1 MNIYTSIK
9 IFFIIL
15 LIINELIYI
24 ISKKNNNNY
33 NFNYLINKTNISKIR
48 IGILAS
54 SIKNGGVERQ
64 TTLILNYFNK
74 VKIFELFLF
83 TIKDKEKD
91 EYLIDDNIERLVIKE
106 DELINV
112 LKEKKLDIFIYQFYK
127 IEQMNE
133 LKNLQ
138 NTKTIFINRSC
149 FLHWIYYE
157 LYNTYES
164 VYKEYKNSKY
174 VISLIPFENDY
185 LFKKWGINSI
195 LMNNFIPYDVN
206 SIKPSTLTSNTILMI
221 GRGEDPIKRFDLGIL
236 AMKYIIE
243 EIPKSEMKII
253 SDINKINHLEK
264 LVYNLSLNNNIEFVG
279 YLRNPEIYY
288 ENASLH
294 FFPSLAE
301 AFPNILSETLS
312 YGIPN
317 ILFGLDYVSTSKEG
331 TVIIYDDS
339 PLTIAKEAIKLLK
352 SERKR
357 KILSNRGRRN
367 MKKFRNDLLLKKW
380 IKIILS
386 IYNGGNNYEKIR
398 NQNKPINENEAIKI
412 IENQLKLLKLR
423 IKKFENITINN
434 IENFTFMENIK

>member
-1 MNIYTSIK
+1 MK
-9 IFFIIL
+9 IVLIIL
-15 LIINELIYI
+15 LIINGLIYI
-24 ISKKNNNNY
+24 YDIISIKNNNNY
-33 NFNYLINKTNISKIR
+33 NFDYLINKTNISNIR
-48 IGILAS
+48 IGILSS

-64 TTLILNYFNK
+64 TTMILNYLNK

-91 EYLIDDNIERLVIKE
+91 EYLIDDNIERIVIKE
-106 DELINV
+106 EELIKE
-112 LKEKKLDIFIYQFYK
+112 LKKKKLDIFIYQFYK

-133 LKNLQ
+133 LKKLKK
-138 NTKTIFINRSC
+138 TKIIFINRSC

-157 LYNTYES
+157 LYYFYKT
-164 VYKEYKNSKY
+164 VYKVYQNSQY

-206 SIKPSTLTSNTILMI
+206 SIKPSKLTSKTILMI
-221 GRGEDPIKRFDLGIL
+221 GRGEDPIKRFDLGIW

-253 SDINKINHLEK
+253 SDINYINHLEK
-264 LVYNLSLNNNIEFVG
+264 LVYDLNLNNNIEFVG
-279 YLRNPEIYY
+279 YLQNPAIFY
-288 ENASLH
+288 EEASLH
-294 FFPSLAE
+294 IFPTLAE

-317 ILFGLDYVSTSKEG
+317 ILVGLDYVSTSKEG

-339 PLTIAKEAIKLLK
+339 PLSIAKEAIKLLK
-352 SERKR
+352 SKRKR
-357 KILSNRGRRN
+357 KILSNKGRKN
-367 MKKFRNDLLLKKW
+367 MKNFRNDLLLKKW

-398 NQNKPINENEAIKI
+398 SQDKAISEKESIKI
-412 IENQLKLLKLR
+412 MENQVKLLKLR
-423 IKKFENITINN
+423 KKKFENITIND